1 MGEKDYQQY
10 YLVKKFIENRYKVKI
25 IKCKTLR
32 SINKVA
38 LSSRNLL
45 LSRKDLTIAKKIF
58 KELMKLKKVISKK
71 NAVNKYLELKKGDLM
86 ERYQIKID
94 YLENRNI
101 KNLKETD
108 NIMNSKIFIAYYL
121 NEIRLIDNL

>member
-1 MGEKDYQQY
+1 
-10 YLVKKFIENRYKVKI
+10 
-25 IKCKTLR
+25 
-32 SINKVA
+32 
-38 LSSRNLL
+38 
-45 LSRKDLTIAKKIF
+45 
-58 KELMKLKKVISKK
+58 
-71 NAVNKYLELKKGDLM
+71 M